1 MNESVLEHINLTVPD
16 PQATADLLCELFGWH
31 VRWQGEAKNAG
42 FTIHVGGHGSYLA
55 LYRHQDM
62 AVDAT
67 QSHYRQHGLNHVGI
81 VVDNLD
87 AAEKRVIER
96 GLEPHSHADYE
107 PGRRFYFHDEDGL
120 EFEVIS
126 YAADA

>member
-16 PQATADLLCELFGWH
+16 PQATADLLCDLFGWH

-62 AVDAT
+62 AVDTAAWSRT
-67 QSHYRQHGLNHVGI
+67 RTLTTSR
-81 VVDNLD
+81 VDASTSMMKMAWSSRSSPTLRMH
-87 AAEKRVIER
+87 ELSR
-96 GLEPHSHADYE
+96 
-107 PGRRFYFHDEDGL
+107 
-120 EFEVIS
+120 
-126 YAADA
+126 